1 MENIK
6 LIINEK
12 SEYHLNN
19 LNKYHINLDKKNMV
33 STNNN
38 INGFKNIINNIFQYI
53 FQQFNNINIYFQ
65 NHHDLVKK
73 INSMENRLDL
83 LESQLNSDD
92 TFDCNIF

>member
-83 LESQLNSDD
+83 LESKLNSDD